1 MASTVVAFAPE
12 VERVLALKT
21 VRDPEALAI
30 LQAAVMSAGRE
41 EAEFTWERL
50 QELVALVEH
59 FQALLLYDQVEF
71 LRAAADPVADREFAT
86 SVQRVN
92 LESANGFQR
101 FLRSRAAWTTTP
113 EAADEVP
120 RVTGLALDGI
130 HGLMKWGFFL
140 GEPGRSAPWRQLHA
154 LFALADGEG
163 TSRSAFV
170 LHAAQ
175 PGFKPTVQ
183 SLYLRTL
190 VLDLLN
196 AGNLSRVQIEIA
208 DGWFSSWCQDYTLD
222 AEYAAGRHLFYVDLD
237 SPGGMRLLRGDNP
250 GESARYVGVEALKM
264 QIEEVQSGLR
274 HGRLYAGYGSGAL
287 FPVEEHVALLATI
300 EKLYRSVLSG
310 QENRI
315 EERTHFEDREVDVV
329 CGADRVMRRVQ
340 EGAPAAGA
348 AGSTAT
354 PEEDFAQTIEITP
367 AGLSL
372 VPSQPAASEPPFPLA
387 PDGDP
392 EIERWRVHDLSSR
405 GFGLIIDHTA
415 SDGVLLNGLLALLN
429 HETGGW
435 ILGSVVRK
443 RPSRVRGE
451 ILVGVE
457 VLCYHPIAIEL
468 VAPGNGTPVPALY
481 LPGADSSGKHDSLVV
496 REDRF
501 DSGRPY
507 AIRTPEGEFRV
518 RMNRIIRKGA
528 DWLNARFEIEAKKS

>member
-1 MASTVVAFAPE
+1 MSTVVAFAPE

-21 VRDPEALAI
+21 VREPGALA
-30 LQAAVMSAGRE
+30 LFHAAIVSAGRE
-41 EAEFTWERL
+41 EAQFTSERL
-50 QELVALVEH
+50 SELTALVEH

-71 LRAAADPVADREFAT
+71 LRGSVGAQADREFAT

-92 LESANGFQR
+92 VEAANGFQR
-101 FLRSRAAWTTTP
+101 FLRARAAWAT
-113 EAADEVP
+113 AAQSAEDVI
-120 RVTGLALDGI
+120 RATGLALDAI
-130 HGLMKWGFFL
+130 HGLMKWGYFL

-154 LFALADGEG
+154 LFALADAEG
-163 TSRSAFV
+163 SVRTPFV

-175 PGFKPTVQ
+175 PNFRPTVQ

-222 AEYAAGRHLFYVDLD
+222 AEYAPGRHLFYVDLD
-237 SPGGMRLLRGDNP
+237 SPGGMRLLRGDTP
-250 GESARYVGVEALKM
+250 AQTARYVGVEALKL
-264 QIEEVQSGLR
+264 QIEEVQSQLR

-300 EKLYRSVLSG
+300 EKLYRSVLSSH
-310 QENRI
+310 ENRI

-329 CGADRVMRRVQ
+329 CGAERVLRRVG
-340 EGAPAAGA
+340 EGAPVSSLAGA
-348 AGSTAT
+348 SAAA
-354 PEEDFAQTIEITP
+354 PADAQTIEITP
-367 AGLSL
+367 SGLSL
-372 VPSQPAASEPPFPLA
+372 VPAEPASAGEMPFPAGLA
-387 PDGDP
+387 ADP

-415 SDGVLLNGLLALLN
+415 SDSVLLNGLLALVN

-435 ILGSVVRK
+435 ILGSAVRK

-451 ILVGVE
+451 VLVGVE
-457 VLCYHPIAIEL
+457 VLSYRPIAVEL
-468 VAPGNGTPVPALY
+468 APANGGAATAALY
-481 LPGADSSGKHDSLVV
+481 LPGTDSSGKHDSLVV
-496 REDRF
+496 GTGQF
-501 DSGRPY
+501 DSSRVY
-507 AIRTPEGEFRV
+507 SIRTAEGQFRV

-528 DWLNARFEIEAKKS
+528 DWINARFEIEGKKP

>member
-1 MASTVVAFAPE
+1 MSTVVAFAPE

-21 VRDPEALAI
+21 VRDPEAFVLF
-30 LQAAVMSAGRE
+30 QDAVATAGRE
-41 EAEFTWERL
+41 EAEFTAERL
-50 QELVALVEH
+50 SELTALVEH

-71 LRAAADPVADREFAT
+71 LRATGRPEADREFAT

-92 LESANGFQR
+92 LEAANGFQR
-101 FLRSRAAWTTTP
+101 FLRSRAAWATAP
-113 EAADEVP
+113 ESADDVN
-120 RVTGLALDGI
+120 RVTGLALDAI
-130 HGLMKWGFFL
+130 HGLMKWGYFL

-154 LFALADGEG
+154 LFALADAEG
-163 TSRSAFV
+163 SARTAFV

-175 PGFKPTVQ
+175 PNFKPTVQ

-222 AEYAAGRHLFYVDLD
+222 AEYVSGRHLFYVDLD
-237 SPGGMRLLRGDNP
+237 SPGGMRLLRGDSP
-250 GESARYVGVEALKM
+250 GQTARYVGVDALKI

-300 EKLYRSVLSG
+300 EKLYRSVLSS
-310 QENRI
+310 QDNRI

-329 CGADRVMRRVQ
+329 CGAERVMRRVR
-340 EGAPAAGA
+340 EGTPVAG
-348 AGSTAT
+348 TAT
-354 PEEDFAQTIEITP
+354 PPIRAEDLTQTIEITP

-372 VPSQPAASEPPFPLA
+372 VPTQPAPADSPFPMA
-387 PDGDP
+387 IDGDP
-392 EIERWRVHDLSSR
+392 EVERWRVHDLSSR
-405 GFGLIIDHTA
+405 GYGLIIDHTA

-435 ILGSVVRK
+435 ILGSAVRK

-451 ILVGVE
+451 VLVGVE
-457 VLCYHPIAIEL
+457 VLSYRPIAVEL
-468 VAPGNGTPVPALY
+468 SAANGGAPAAALY
-481 LPGADSSGKHDSLVV
+481 LPGADSSGKLDSLVV
-496 REDRF
+496 GAGQF
-501 DSGRPY
+501 DSSRVFV
-507 AIRTPEGEFRV
+507 IRTAEGDFRV

-528 DWLNARFEIEAKKS
+528 DWINARFEIAAKKA